1 MQAEPRSTRQRIL
14 EAARELFNQKS
25 YKAVTMREI
34 AAHAGIAVGN
44 LTYHFRRKEDIA
56 RALMDD
62 EVDATL
68 LSAPLT
74 GVHRLHAVLSLIL
87 DTLTRNPFYFL
98 DSDMA
103 ALVGPNDH
111 LNSQRVQRQLYEA
124 TDALVADGLMTRAFQ
139 GAQQEAVLRV
149 LLLSHI
155 TWLRDLIC
163 SGDDPAQAKQ
173 RFLALHWRVL
183 SAYLTDAGLA
193 QLKEL
198 YFGAK

>member
-139 GAQQEAVLRV
+139 GEQQEAVLRV

-155 TWLRDLIC
+155 TWLRDLIR
-163 SGDDPAQAKQ
+163 SRDDPAQAKQ

>member
-1 MQAEPRSTRQRIL
+1 MQADTRSTRQRIL

-44 LTYHFRRKEDIA
+44 LTYHFQRKADIA

-62 EVDATL
+62 ELDATL
-68 LSAPLT
+68 LSEPLT
-74 GVHRLHAVLSLIL
+74 GVFRLHAVLSLIL

-98 DSDMA
+98 DDDMA
-103 ALVGPNDH
+103 ALVGPNDQ
-111 LNSQRVQRQLYEA
+111 LNSERVQRQLYEA

-139 GAQQEAVLRV
+139 GKQQQAVLRT
-149 LLLSHI
+149 LLLAHI
-155 TWLRDLIC
+155 TWLRGVIRSGEDL
-163 SGDDPAQAKQ
+163 PQAKQ
-173 RFLALHWRVL
+173 AFLRLHWRVL

-198 YFGAK
+198 YQSAK